1 MSAVRDGAG
10 RDLARHFLDVLS
22 AEGLKLR
29 TLRSTWWNLAAV
41 VVLSVGMGLLYGS
54 VIRGNYAD
62 FGAKP
67 EWDAVGYGFAGTS
80 IAQLALVCFGVL
92 AVGAEYTTGTV
103 RASLTAVPHRVVFGA
118 AKLTAVAVT
127 AFAVTLPTA
136 FLTFAVAQTAI
147 GERQNAALGDP
158 GALRAIVGLAVYLTL
173 LCLIS
178 AGVAMMLRSTVLAL
192 GILVPLFFIVS
203 DILANLPGVGTVAR
217 YLPNVAGVQIMRVL
231 PDSRFD
237 VSVWGALGVLLL
249 WTAAALCG
257 GLVMLRRRDA

>member
-1 MSAVRDGAG
+1 MSAVRGGSGRRPAG
-10 RDLARHFLDVLS
+10 HFLAVLS

-41 VVLSVGMGLLYGS
+41 VGLSVGIGYLYGS
-54 VIRGNYAD
+54 VIKGNYDD

-67 EWDAVGYGFAGTS
+67 EFDAVGFGFAGTNV
-80 IAQLALVCFGVL
+80 AQLALVCFGVL
-92 AVGAEYTTGTV
+92 AVGAEYSSGTV
-103 RASLTAVPHRVVFGA
+103 RASLTAVPRRGVFGA

-136 FLTFAVAQTAI
+136 FVTFAVAQTAM
-147 GERQNAALGDP
+147 GERQNASLGDP
-158 GALRAIVGLAVYLTL
+158 GSLRAVVGLAVYLTL

-203 DILANLPGVGTVAR
+203 DILASLPGVGAVAR
-217 YLPNVAGVQIMRVL
+217 YLPNVAGARILRVV
-231 PDSRFD
+231 PDDRID
-237 VSVWGALGVLLL
+237 VGAWGGLAVLLL

-257 GLVMLRRRDA
+257 GLVTLRRRDA

>member
-1 MSAVRDGAG
+1 MSAVRGGPG
-10 RDLARHFLDVLS
+10 RHRPSHFLAALS

-29 TLRSTWWNLAAV
+29 TLASTWWNLAAV
-41 VVLSVGMGLLYGS
+41 VALSTGIGLLYGS

-92 AVGAEYTTGTV
+92 AVGAEYSTGTV
-103 RASLTAVPHRVVFGA
+103 RASLAAVPRRGVFGA
-118 AKLTAVAVT
+118 AKFTAVAVT

-136 FLTFAVAQTAI
+136 FLTFAVAQTAM

-158 GALRAIVGLAVYLTL
+158 GALRATVGLAVYLTL

-178 AGVAMMLRSTVLAL
+178 AGVAMMLRGTVPAL

-203 DILANLPGVGTVAR
+203 DILANLPGVGTFAR
-217 YLPNVAGVQIMRVL
+217 YLPSVAGAQILRAV
-231 PDSRFD
+231 PDGRID
-237 VSVWGALGVLLL
+237 VGTWDGLGVLLL

-257 GLVMLRRRDA
+257 GS